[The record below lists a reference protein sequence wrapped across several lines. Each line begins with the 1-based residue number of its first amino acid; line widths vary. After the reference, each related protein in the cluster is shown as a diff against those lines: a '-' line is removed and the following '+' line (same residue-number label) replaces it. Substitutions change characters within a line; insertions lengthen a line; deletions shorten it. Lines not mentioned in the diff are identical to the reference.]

1 MRFQGNHMLL
11 WQKSTNKNFN
21 DQERAKS
28 VWWINTCILFL
39 ISERASNIVERVQ
52 FPNSC
57 IDMQSLDR
65 VRALYNSSTYE
76 LHYNYLA
83 PNKIIFQD

>member
-1 MRFQGNHMLL
+1 MLQKFQRSQEL
-11 WQKSTNKNFN
+11 KNVQN
-21 DQERAKS
+21 LSDGLKQ
-28 VWWINTCILFL
+28 NTCILFL

-65 VRALYNSSTYE
+65 VRAFYNSSTYE